1 MSPTFGSAIR
11 AARTSSR
18 TLRHPSKRGL
28 TLIEVMLALGL
39 FAMLS
44 LFVFSVVNSVLGLWQ
59 SSERRGSGDL
69 AFAAIIEQWNTDL
82 AALHTGSRGWL
93 VLDQWQARPAEQ
105 DQPAWLLPRLR
116 FLALGASLPSD
127 DPIGR
132 SAVEV
137 LWMQVPVDGQNSRL
151 TRLVRVSQIEGSGPS
166 FFDDRTA
173 DALARAGAGV
183 SMLDGV
189 AFVEM
194 QVRSPEGETVSA
206 YRVPPDT
213 PFDFPQYLD
222 LSIDR
227 IAASAQRR
235 PTELDQDLS
244 GSQSQLVLRGSTP
257 LRVPAFVLME
267 NEWLK
272 VAGQFPRL
280 TVVEHGSRNTAISD
294 HRRGEIVGVP
304 ENYQARIH
312 LAAGGL
318 RVAL

>member
-1 MSPTFGSAIR
+1 MMPAIGF
-11 AARTSSR
+11 ARTAAKASPGSVAVR
-18 TLRHPSKRGL
+18 SKRGL

-82 AALHTGSRGWL
+82 AALHTGSRGWM

-105 DQPAWLLPRLR
+105 DQPAWMLPRLR

-127 DPIGR
+127 DPAGR

-137 LWMQVPVDGQNSRL
+137 LWMQVPVDIQNSRL
-151 TRLVRVSQIEGSGPS
+151 TRLVRASQIEGSGPS
-166 FFDDRTA
+166 FYDDRTA
-173 DALARAGAGV
+173 DALGRAGAGV
-183 SMLDGV
+183 AMLDGV

-194 QVRSPEGETVSA
+194 QMMSPEGENVST

-213 PFDFPQYLD
+213 PFDFPQYLG

-227 IAASAQRR
+227 IATSAQRR
-235 PTELDQDLS
+235 PIELDQDLS
-244 GSQSQLVLRGSTP
+244 ASQSKLVLRGSTP
-257 LRVPAFVLME
+257 LRVPQYVLIQD
-267 NEWLK
+267 EWLQ
-272 VAGQFPRL
+272 VNGNFPSL
-280 TVVEHGSRNTAISD
+280 SVVEHGSRNTRISD
-294 HRRGEIVGVP
+294 HRRGDAVGVP

-318 RVAL
+318 RVVL